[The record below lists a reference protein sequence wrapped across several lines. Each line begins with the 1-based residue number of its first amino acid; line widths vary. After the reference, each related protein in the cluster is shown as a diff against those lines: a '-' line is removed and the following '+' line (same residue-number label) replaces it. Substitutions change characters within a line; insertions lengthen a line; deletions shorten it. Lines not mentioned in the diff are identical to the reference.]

1 MRHPVLTQRRVFC
14 LVALPLVLVASFLP
28 ERWVQIITSRPRA
41 LAQAIYTP
49 VTQPLLRLTGS
60 LRRPEDLPLAT
71 PGAQGMEKRYNE
83 MYQYAKNLEERLR
96 KAEEQVARLSQIR
109 TSIGLRNAQLLQA
122 SVSSPPTAGPAPT
135 ITIDQGESQGVRK
148 GQVVAVSDGLSLAG
162 YVLDTG
168 PVTATV
174 GLISRPGTRLDVR
187 IAPQTTGPAPREVV
201 AQLVAN
207 DQGRFETTLGKDRPV
222 EQGDLAHLSDERWPA
237 TAQGFVIGQVVAVE
251 RDPQDPLAYRKIVVQ
266 PVRSLAHL
274 REVLVLI
281 PASNDTP
288 LPTDKPRSNT
298 SNNTNN
304 NAKKSEAR

>member
-14 LVALPLVLVASFLP
+14 LVALPLVLVSSFVP
-28 ERWVQIITSRPRA
+28 ERWAQLLTSRPRA
-41 LAQAIYTP
+41 LAQALYTP
-49 VTQPLLRLTGS
+49 VTQPLMRLTGAI
-60 LRRPEDLPLAT
+60 RRPDDLPLAT
-71 PGAQGMEKRYNE
+71 PQGQEMEKRYAE
-83 MYQYAKNLEERLR
+83 MYRYAKNLEERLR

-109 TSIGLRNAQLLQA
+109 TSVGLRSAQLLQA

-162 YVLDTG
+162 LVLDTG
-168 PVTATV
+168 PVTASV
-174 GLISRPGTRLDVR
+174 GLITRPGTRLDVR
-187 IAPQTTGPAPREVV
+187 IAPQTTGAAPREVV

-207 DQGRFETTLGKDRPV
+207 EQGRFETTLGSDRPV

-237 TAQGFVIGQVVAVE
+237 TAQGFVIGQVVAIE
-251 RDPQDPLAYRKIVVQ
+251 RLPQDPLAYRKIIVQ

-281 PASNDTP
+281 PAASDTP
-288 LPTDKPRSNT
+288 APTDKPRSNS
-298 SNNTNN
+298 SNNPS
-304 NAKKSEAR
+304 SEAR